1 LAARIRPRVVAA
13 RRMDAVGAQAHIGDA
28 GIDVARMFK
37 APVLKTGREFRS
49 LVSLTPSAGQVEIAG
64 QLPIF

>member
-1 LAARIRPRVVAA
+1 
-13 RRMDAVGAQAHIGDA
+13 MDAVGAQAHIGDA